1 MHHSEPNGT
10 RKAEAPCSIT
20 PEQPA
25 ITAGPD
31 PPQGE
36 QRAVKLEAVAKKLGK
51 KRVVK
56 AHSQTVLLSTG
67 AALSMQFPI
76 SFSQRCRRPIYRRRI
91 DRPGRPDA
99 AELPRTAA
107 GGRLF
112 ARGCL
117 ELGQSQRC
125 HQLGNSPEIQSS
137 EDLSRARPPRQPRA
151 GSRSTQE
158 RVLNHRRSQVNPTGG
173 CRERAR
179 SAVWTGFER
188 GRAASPRPPKGVW
201 RRSGSGRSGEEE
213 RERVALFVGLNGSKE
228 ISAARVACNVVNAAL
243 GHGWDGSH
251 DHECAQS
258 MFLAVSFL

>member
-76 SFSQRCRRPIYRRRI
+76 SFFQRCRRPIYRRRI

-107 GGRLF
+107 GGSLF

-117 ELGQSQRC
+117 ELGQSQRQEPLAPIG
-125 HQLGNSPEIQSS
+125 QLPRSGIFGGSEPSP
-137 EDLSRARPPRQPRA
+137 
-151 GSRSTQE
+151 
-158 RVLNHRRSQVNPTGG
+158 
-173 CRERAR
+173 
-179 SAVWTGFER
+179 
-188 GRAASPRPPKGVW
+188 AASPTPRRQQKHARTRPEPPPEPSQPD
-201 RRSGSGRSGEEE
+201 RR
-213 RERVALFVGLNGSKE
+213 LP
-228 ISAARVACNVVNAAL
+228 
-243 GHGWDGSH
+243 
-251 DHECAQS
+251 
-258 MFLAVSFL
+258 